1 MSHSLLS
8 FRRTPPLPRSLSQFI
23 CEEDGATT
31 VEYAVML
38 ALLLAVMI
46 GAISQVGSQ
55 TNGLWSG
62 IISGLQAVGFIP

>member
-1 MSHSLLS
+1 MRQSRLPLWQKPPL
-8 FRRTPPLPRSLSQFI
+8 FRRESQFI
-23 CEEDGATT
+23 CEEHGATT
-31 VEYAVML
+31 VEYAVIL

-62 IISGLQAVGFIP
+62 IISDLQAVGFIP

>member
-1 MSHSLLS
+1 MSDSFLS
-8 FRRTPPLPRSLSQFI
+8 FRRKRPLRRPQCQFI
-23 CEEDGATT
+23 GEEDGATT

-38 ALLLAVMI
+38 ALLIAVMI

-62 IISGLQAVGFIP
+62 IISDLQAVGFIP